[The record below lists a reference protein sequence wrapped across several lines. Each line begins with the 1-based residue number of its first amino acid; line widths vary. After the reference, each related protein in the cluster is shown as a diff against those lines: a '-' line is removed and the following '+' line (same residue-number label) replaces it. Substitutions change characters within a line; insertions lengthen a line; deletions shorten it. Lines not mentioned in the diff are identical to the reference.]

1 MLEIVPLPAFQD
13 NYIWTLRDAER
24 KTPHAAVI
32 DPGEARPV
40 KEITVKGRE
49 KPVMTY
55 EVLGLKGE
63 PALVPPPASKSDPA
77 PPPTE

>member
-1 MLEIVPLPAFQD
+1 M
-13 NYIWTLRDAER
+13 
-24 KTPHAAVI
+24 
-32 DPGEARPV
+32 

-63 PALVPPPASKSDPA
+63 PTMPVSAKSDPA

>member
-1 MLEIVPLPAFQD
+1 
-13 NYIWTLRDAER
+13 
-24 KTPHAAVI
+24 
-32 DPGEARPV
+32 V

-63 PALVPPPASKSDPA
+63 TASPKSDPVVSPVA
-77 PPPTE
+77 EA